1 MGKGT
6 QKELSQCRWDF
17 ARELFIGSDAK
28 TEGETV
34 DRCAN
39 RQVSGKSKE

>member
-1 MGKGT
+1 M
-6 QKELSQCRWDF
+6 QNELSQSRWDF
-17 ARELFIGSDAK
+17 AGELFIGSDAK

-39 RQVSGKSKE
+39 CQV